1 MASLADRF
9 GAKVDRTGEHHLW
22 TGAKTASGLGQM
34 RVDGRLRTAAQVAW
48 ELAHGA
54 QAEGVRIVACPAD
67 PACVRAE
74 HLRAE
79 ADAKPAAASRR
90 ANRGAGS
97 VTELSPGIW
106 KLGVDA
112 GQNEDGRRQRVYR
125 TVKGTR
131 SAASRALAALVS
143 EVGDGSKTPNTASRD
158 QTVNELVEWYL
169 TFARDERGL
178 EHSTLVG
185 YREVYDNRLRDHI
198 GHIKAVKLD
207 SAALDQ
213 AFGRMR
219 RLGMSHS
226 RMNNARALLSGAY
239 KWGKRH
245 CKVTTNPVDR
255 FELPTSS
262 SSPKP
267 TATPELD
274 ELLRLLNGA
283 DDHDPEL
290 APVLKLGATTGM
302 RRGELSGLRRNRLR
316 LERGELLVDTAIND
330 AGGIVVEKPT
340 KTKRNRTVSLDPA
353 TISLLREH
361 LADMDQRAAT
371 CGVTVAE
378 DGFVFSLDPTCRT
391 PMRPE
396 LMTRRMRQLRKALG
410 IRPGEFDATILA
422 LRKWTST
429 ELMDAG
435 FNPSTV
441 SGRQGHTVQ
450 VMLAHYSTRRRSADQ
465 AAAQHLGDK
474 VHGPRGGHPPT

>member
-1 MASLADRF
+1 MGPAADSF
-9 GAKVDRTGEHHLW
+9 ESKIDRSGCHHLW
-22 TGAKTASGLGQM
+22 TGSKSARGAGQV
-34 RVDGRLRTAAQVAW
+34 RIGGKLHTAARIAW
-48 ELAHGA
+48 ERAHGA
-54 QAEGVRIVACPAD
+54 VPEGAKVLSCPAE
-67 PACVRAE
+67 PACVRVE
-74 HLRAE
+74 HLHLKHE
-79 ADAKPAAASRR
+79 KAKDIGRR
-90 ANRGAGS
+90 STRGSGS
-97 VTELSPGIW
+97 MSQLGPDTW
-106 KLGVDA
+106 KLTVDA
-112 GQNEDGRRQRVYR
+112 GRDGDGRRRRVYR
-125 TVKGTR
+125 TARGTR
-131 SAASRALAALVS
+131 ADATRALAALVTES
-143 EVGDGSKTPNTASRD
+143 GENPAAPANASRNL
-158 QTVNELVEWYL
+158 TVNELAEWYL
-169 TFARDERGL
+169 AFARDERGL

-185 YREVYDNRLRDHI
+185 YREVYDNWLRDHI
-198 GHIKAVKLD
+198 GHMKAAGLD
-207 SAALDQ
+207 GAALDN

-219 RLGMSHS
+219 RGGMSDS
-226 RMNNARALLSGAY
+226 RMNNARALISGAY
-239 KWGKRH
+239 KWGQRH
-245 CKVTTNPVDR
+245 HKVPVNPVDR

-262 SSPKP
+262 SAPKP

-283 DDHDPEL
+283 EDHDPEL

-302 RRGELSGLRRNRLR
+302 RRGELSGLRRDRLR
-316 LERGELLVDTAIND
+316 LDRRELVVDTAIND

-340 KTKRNRTVSLDPA
+340 KTKRNRTVSLDPV
-353 TISLLREH
+353 TISLLRQH
-361 LADMDQRAAT
+361 LADMDQRAAI
-371 CGVTVAE
+371 CAVTVPE

-465 AAAQHLGDK
+465 AAAQHLGNK
-474 VHGPRGGHPPT
+474 VHGPQQDPHST